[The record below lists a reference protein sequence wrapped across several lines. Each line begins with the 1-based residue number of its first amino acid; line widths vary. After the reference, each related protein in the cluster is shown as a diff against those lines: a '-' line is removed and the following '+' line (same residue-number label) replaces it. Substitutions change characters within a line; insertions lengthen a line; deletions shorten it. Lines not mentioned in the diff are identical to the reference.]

1 MTNQEYFA
9 MASSPNIQRSTF
21 DRSSGLKTTINA
33 GKLYPIFIDEALPGD
48 TFSLKAT
55 TFGRMATPIKPVMDN
70 MFVDMHFFSCPIRL
84 VWDNFK
90 RFMGEQ
96 DNPDDDISDLVMP
109 MMESPS
115 GGYGELSIYD
125 YLALPTKVAGVEHRS
140 DPLRAIN
147 LIWNEYFRDEN
158 LQDRV
163 TVNKGDSSDSD
174 TDYELL
180 PRGKRKDYF
189 TSALPFAQKGEQVSI
204 PLGQS
209 APIYSTSTSGD
220 TSSAI
225 GVLDST
231 KTNNNRLDVNSNI
244 LYQSSTVVDGTLEAD
259 LSQASAATINQL
271 REAFSIQRM
280 FEKDARGGTRYAEQ
294 IHSHFGVT
302 FMDAKYRPE
311 FLAGGTSRVNVSPVA
326 QTSDSVVE
334 TTPQGNLSAIGT
346 FGSNIASF
354 TKSFDEHTII
364 IGFASIRADLTYSQ
378 GLNRMWSRKTR
389 FDHYFP
395 SLAHLGEQSILNKE
409 IYAQGKDVVNTE
421 GTPVDEDVFGYAER
435 FAEYRFKPSQI
446 TGLFRS
452 NATASLDVWHLSQEF
467 EELPLLNEEFIKEEP
482 PIDRVV
488 AVTLEPHFLLDA
500 YFDLK
505 CTRPMP
511 IYSIPSIETH
521 Y

>member
-55 TFGRMATPIKPVMDN
+55 TFGRMATPIKPIMDN
-70 MFVDMHFFSCPIRL
+70 MYVDMHFFACPIRL

-109 MMESPS
+109 TMESPS
-115 GGYGELSIYD
+115 GGYEELSIYD
-125 YLALPTKVAGVEHRS
+125 YLALPTKIEGLEHRS

-147 LIWNEYFRDEN
+147 LIWNEFFRDEN

-163 TVNKGDSSDSD
+163 VVNKGDTQDSD
-174 TDYELL
+174 TDYQLL

-204 PLGQS
+204 PLGQK
-209 APIYSTSTSGD
+209 ANVHTGADVGEALGVYSDATKDFQQMYTPTQELVVRGTSISED
-220 TSSAI
+220 LS
-225 GVLDST
+225 
-231 KTNNNRLDVNSNI
+231 
-244 LYQSSTVVDGTLEAD
+244 LYAD
-259 LSQASAATINQL
+259 LTSASAATINQL

-280 FEKDARGGTRYAEQ
+280 FEKDARGGSRFAEQ
-294 IHSHFGVT
+294 IYSHFGVT

-311 FLAGGTSRVNVSPVA
+311 FLGGGTSKVNISPVA

-346 FGSNIASF
+346 FGSNVASF
-354 TKSFDEHTII
+354 IKSFDEHTII

-395 SLAHLGEQSILNKE
+395 SLAHLGEQAILNKE
-409 IYAQGKDVVNTE
+409 IYAQGKSVVNSN
-421 GTPVDEDVFGYAER
+421 GTPVDDDVWGYSER

-467 EELPLLNEEFIKEEP
+467 GELPLLNEQFIKEEP

-488 AVTLEPHFLLDA
+488 AVTDEPHFLLDA